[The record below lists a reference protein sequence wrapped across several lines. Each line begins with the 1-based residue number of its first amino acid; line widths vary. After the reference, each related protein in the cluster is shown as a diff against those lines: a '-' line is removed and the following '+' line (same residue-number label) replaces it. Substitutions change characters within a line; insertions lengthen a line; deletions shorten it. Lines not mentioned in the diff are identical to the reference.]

1 MRSIL
6 LLIGAGGLTAAV
18 AQVVLAREL
27 LVVAD
32 GNELNLG
39 LLLSCWLL
47 LVALGC
53 VGGRLV
59 PERFASR
66 ALPALLLLLCVAAI
80 GQVAAA
86 RVVRGMLGVQ
96 FGEAMP
102 IGRAAA
108 AVAIVLAPVCLLVG
122 AQFAVACRAG
132 ERIDADAPRKVYLAE
147 GAGAA
152 VGGALATLA
161 VVPHVSN
168 VEAGVVVLVVGA
180 AGVWGAA
187 CLSAGRLRLHWSGLL
202 VLAGLAALA
211 LRLPARADMA
221 LLRKQWLPL
230 RVVEAANSRY
240 GSIVAAQP
248 AGWRV
253 GQLSFYVNGKY
264 IASAADPLAVA
275 QTAHL
280 CLLEH
285 ERPRTVLL
293 IGGAASGI
301 IPVMLSHHL
310 QRIVYVELDPG
321 LIDVVHRL
329 SRGSDGLSHPRVT
342 AVFSDARRFVQGCRE
357 RFDVILVDLPGPET
371 VLLSRFYTL
380 EFFQQARRLLGSG
393 GVLALHLPASANYYS
408 DEALAL
414 HATVWQTLAT
424 VFPRV
429 LATPSEPRYF
439 FASTNGAITVNPEP
453 LIRRFRERSV
463 PTTNFHPYLLYDIL
477 DPGRAREVERAL
489 RSTSA
494 PISTDLRPI
503 ACFRAQRMWNLVTG
517 SLPPRALRWLDAH
530 PWQALGAILGLFIL
544 PGLGWLF
551 RRGRRMAVVGSVAA
565 FGMAGMV
572 AEVGL
577 LLAFQSMRG
586 YVYEQIGAILA
597 GFMAGLV
604 IGAWLPARIR
614 VLARKP
620 RGSLIALQ
628 ALAAGYFLAMPALVG
643 IIGQGWAGVLI
654 FYLLVVAVGVLVG
667 LAYPIC
673 VSLTG
678 SKSGASLYA
687 ADLFGA
693 CVGAL
698 AAGAFILP
706 LLGLGPACWALA
718 ALFVVLAGGSVRGM
732 GQAAD
737 APKLWR
743 RSAHALR
750 S

>member
-1 MRSIL
+1 VGSIL
-6 LLIGAGGLTAAV
+6 LLIGGGGLTAAV

-27 LVVAD
+27 LVVFD

-53 VGGRLV
+53 CAGSRLV
-59 PERFASR
+59 PERSASR
-66 ALPALLLLLCVAAI
+66 ALPALLFLLCLAAI

-86 RVVRGMLGVQ
+86 RVVRGMLGIQ

-102 IGRAAA
+102 IGSAAA

-152 VGGALATLA
+152 VGGALATFA

-168 VEAGVVVLVVGA
+168 LEAGVLVLAVGA
-180 AGVWGAA
+180 AVVWGAA
-187 CLSAGRLRLHWSGLL
+187 CVSAGRLCLHWSGLL
-202 VLAGLAALA
+202 VLAGAVALA

-221 LLRKQWLPL
+221 LLRRQWLPL
-230 RVVEAANSRY
+230 RLIEVVNSRY
-240 GSIVAAQP
+240 GSIVAARH
-248 AGWRV
+248 A
-253 GQLSFYVNGKY
+253 GQLSFYVNGRY
-264 IASAADPLAVA
+264 VASAADPLAVA

-285 ERPRTVLL
+285 ERPKSVLL

-321 LIDVVHRL
+321 LIDVVRRL
-329 SRGSDGLSHPRVT
+329 SHGSDGLSEPRVK

-414 HATVWQTLAT
+414 HATVWQTIKR
-424 VFPRV
+424 VFPRI

-439 FASTNGAITVNPEP
+439 FASATGEITLNPEP

-477 DPGRAREVERAL
+477 DAARASEVERAL

-503 ACFRAQRMWNLVTG
+503 SCFGAQRMWNLVTG

-530 PWQALGAILGLFIL
+530 PWQALGAIVGLFIL

-551 RRGRRMAVVGSVAA
+551 KRGRRMAVAGTVAA

-577 LLAFQSMRG
+577 LIAFQAARG
-586 YVYEQIGAILA
+586 YVYEHIGAILGA
-597 GFMAGLV
+597 FMAGLV
-604 IGAWLPARIR
+604 IGAWLPARIPAL
-614 VLARKP
+614 VRKP

-643 IIGQGWAGVLI
+643 IIGQGGAGVLV

-678 SKSGASLYA
+678 RRSGASLYA
-687 ADLFGA
+687 ADLAGA

-698 AAGAFILP
+698 SAGAFILP
-706 LLGLGPACWALA
+706 LLGVASASWALA
-718 ALFVVLAGGSVRGM
+718 ALF
-732 GQAAD
+732 AALVATTTWGLPRPCPVD
-737 APKLWR
+737 
-743 RSAHALR
+743 S
-750 S
+750 